1 MNIERTSLEDVAALL
16 HQKAGLKIGPDG
28 LAGLRLALTARLAA
42 LRESSGRA
50 YVHLLRGAQGDAELR
65 ALLPL
70 VTVGKTD
77 FFRDERQFDALA
89 RTVLPR
95 ILTLCRREGRMGRI
109 WSAGCATGEE
119 PYSLSMLLTE
129 LGAKD
134 DEVEVI
140 ATDLN
145 PAAVERAKLGEFP
158 LRRMAGV
165 STLRRDRYFE
175 PTREGFRVR
184 PELSRRV
191 RISVHNLANP
201 LWGDLGIPRGID
213 LILCR
218 NVIIYFGIETIRRVM
233 DRFHDVLRPDGFLFL
248 GYSESLFKVYDRF
261 RMVEVDGAY
270 VYRPAGAVPPAVVA
284 PAPVVAVKPTY
295 SWDRRQVLSPPLPVP
310 PAPTPPTAPTPLL
323 ARAPDD
329 RIREVTREIEL
340 GGFVTAR
347 EKLERWL
354 AQDPDQLGAL
364 LTLGNLFGLTG
375 EPSRAKEC
383 FERVL
388 TREPLCADAHV
399 FGALALFQAGLL
411 DDARTELTRALFL
424 EPTLALAHYLLAQ
437 VLERVG
443 DMAGARRG
451 YRNAISQLRSAQR
464 PLAGYYPDSPEP
476 DAIGRA
482 ARYALAALEERA
494 S

>member
-1 MNIERTSLEDVAALL
+1 MNIERTALEDVAALL

-42 LRESSGRA
+42 LRESSGRD
-50 YVHLLRGAQGDAELR
+50 YVHLLRGPQGDTELR

-95 ILTLCRREGRMGRI
+95 ILTLCRREGRVGRI

-119 PYSLSMLLTE
+119 PYSVSMLLAE
-129 LGAKD
+129 LGAND

-145 PAAVERAKLGEFP
+145 PAAVERAKRGDFP
-158 LRRMAGV
+158 VRRMAGV
-165 STLRRDRYFE
+165 SGLRRDRFFE
-175 PTREGFRVR
+175 PTGEGFRVR
-184 PELSRRV
+184 PSISKRV
-191 RISVHNLANP
+191 RFSVHNLANP
-201 LWGDLGIPRGID
+201 LWGDLGVPRSID

-270 VYRPAGAVPPAVVA
+270 VYRPAGAVPSAAVL
-284 PAPVVAVKPTY
+284 PAPPAPRTTY
-295 SWDRRQVLSPPLPVP
+295 SWERRMVMAPLTPAPASPRPTPP
-310 PAPTPPTAPTPLL
+310 PAPALS
-323 ARAPDD
+323 RAPDD
-329 RIREVTREIEL
+329 RIREVTRDLEQ
-340 GGFVTAR
+340 GGFIPAR

-375 EPSRAKEC
+375 EPARAREC

-388 TREPLCADAHV
+388 AREPLCADAHV
-399 FGALALFQAGLL
+399 FGALAAFQANQFE
-411 DDARTELTRALFL
+411 DARTELTRALFL

-443 DMAGARRG
+443 DPAGARRG
-451 YRNAISQLRSAQR
+451 YRNAISQLRSVQR
-464 PLAGYYPDSPEP
+464 PLAGFYPDSPEP

-494 S
+494 G